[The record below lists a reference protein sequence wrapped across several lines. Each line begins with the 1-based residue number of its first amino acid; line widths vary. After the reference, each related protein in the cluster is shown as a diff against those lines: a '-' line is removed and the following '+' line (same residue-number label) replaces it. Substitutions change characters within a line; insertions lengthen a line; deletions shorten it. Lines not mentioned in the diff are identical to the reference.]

1 MGEDSLAT
9 GINFSKY
16 VDLMFESR
24 GTLYWQTAVCP
35 GSAGGAQAA
44 GNRSVGF
51 FPKRTWDG
59 SHPPVEECA
68 GGRRRYRGGVFLFLT
83 GSD

>member
-44 GNRSVGF
+44 EIREQVGRL
-51 FPKRTWDG
+51 FPEADVGRL
-59 SHPPVEECA
+59 SPP
-68 GGRRRYRGGVFLFLT
+68 G
-83 GSD
+83 